1 MISCRYINNEVE
13 DIEYLVNYLNNP
25 HNDIKTE
32 DEVLEVVM
40 YLFNNYL
47 AEIDDEET
55 DNLVDENIKIIT
67 YKLVKL
73 LLEVLE
79 EIRYSKLNNENIDK
93 YIIEEVLKIKKLKEK
108 EYISQEELE
117 LIFGLKKDKV
127 LELRTKKELK
137 YFQMGDKEKVLFK
150 LEDVRK
156 FMNKY
161 TK

>member
-13 DIEYLVNYLNNP
+13 DIECLVNYLNNP
-25 HNDIKTE
+25 YNDIKTD
-32 DEVLEVVM
+32 DEALEVVM

-47 AEIDDEET
+47 AEIDNEET
-55 DNLVDENIKIIT
+55 DNLVDENIEAVT

-93 YIIEEVLKIKKLKEK
+93 HILEEVLKIKRLKEK